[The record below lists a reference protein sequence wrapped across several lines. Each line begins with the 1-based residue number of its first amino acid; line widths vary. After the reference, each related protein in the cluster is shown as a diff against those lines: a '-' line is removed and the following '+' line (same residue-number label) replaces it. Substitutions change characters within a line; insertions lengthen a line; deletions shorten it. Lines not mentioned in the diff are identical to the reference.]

1 MRQPWVVGLLIGMVG
16 MCPTAGMSAEHG
28 GQEHGGTTTAATSKE
43 HVGTASPAMTDE
55 AVSQEPSVPA
65 TQAEPSAEDIRQAIR
80 SYITEESENGAFTI
94 YDEETDADR
103 RLELVRVHERV
114 GKTGDLYY
122 SCTDMKDLD
131 SGEMLDLDFDVEQAD
146 VQLEVV
152 DERIHKVNDQARY
165 TYDEHDNRVPVT
177 ATTP

>member
-1 MRQPWVVGLLIGMVG
+1 MRQPWVVGVLIGIVG
-16 MCPTAGMSAEHG
+16 MCPTVGLSAEHG
-28 GQEHGGTTTAATSKE
+28 GQEHGGVTTAAPSQE
-43 HVGTASPAMTDE
+43 QGGTASPAMTDE
-55 AVSQEPSVPA
+55 AVSPEPSEQA
-65 TQAEPSAEDIRQAIR
+65 AQAEPAAEDIRQAIR
-80 SYITEESENGAFTI
+80 TYITEESEDGAFTI
-94 YDEETDADR
+94 YDEDTDADR

-114 GKTGDLYY
+114 GKTGTLYY

-146 VQLEVV
+146 GQLEVV

-177 ATTP
+177 AATP